1 MQGFGLLLLRIVLSL
16 TFLAHGLP
24 KLFPLWGT
32 SPQTTAALFEAAS
45 FTPAYPLAVGT
56 GIVEVLAGLLL
67 IVGAY
72 TFWACALLV
81 ATTSV
86 IAWKLHVPHGFF
98 VNWSLTPETGH
109 GYEFAFVLTGA
120 LVCLMC
126 SGPGSCSI
134 DHRRTVKR
142 R

>member
-1 MQGFGLLLLRIVLSL
+1 MQGFGLLLLRIVLGL

-45 FTPAYPLAVGT
+45 FTPAYPLSVGT

-134 DHRRTVKR
+134 DRRRTVKR

>member
-1 MQGFGLLLLRIVLSL
+1 MQGFGLLLLRIVLGL

-32 SPQTTAALFEAAS
+32 SPQTTATLFEAAS
-45 FTPAYPLAVGT
+45 FTPAYSLAVGT

-72 TFWACALLV
+72 TVWACALLV

-134 DHRRTVKR
+134 DRRRTVKR